1 MLGVEKNNLCIKK
14 NSQCINLKLK
24 SQYLAQDKNGYNVW
38 NQVIKDEEWKAD
50 ETALIL
56 CDVWDKHWSRGADE
70 RLFVMLPA
78 MNELIKYLREKG
90 VLIVHAPSDTMEYY
104 SQHPA
109 RLRILECPVVDIPEV
124 VERPDYPLPVDASD
138 QGSDTD
144 DKPHIAWTCQH
155 PMIFI
160 DEERDVISDD
170 GSEIFS
176 FFHHKCIKNV
186 FMMGVHTNMCILHR
200 TFAIKAMVRRGFNPV
215 LVRDLTD
222 SMYNP
227 EKPPYVSH
235 EEGTRLVI
243 EYIEKFWCPTVLSKD
258 IK

>member
-1 MLGVEKNNLCIKK
+1 MLSVENNSRCTDNNNRCI
-14 NSQCINLKLK
+14 SLKLK
-24 SQYLAQDKNGYNVW
+24 TQYLARDKNGYNVW
-38 NQVIKDEEWKAD
+38 NQVIREEKWKTD
-50 ETALIL
+50 QTALIL

-70 RLFVMLPA
+70 RLIPMLPA
-78 MNELIKYLREKG
+78 MNELTEYLRGKG
-90 VLIVHAPSDTMEYY
+90 VQIVHAPSDTMGFY
-104 SQHPA
+104 SNHPA
-109 RLRILECPVVDIPEV
+109 RLRILEYPVVDVPEV

-144 DKPHIAWTCQH
+144 DKPYIAWTCQH
-155 PMIFI
+155 PMIYI
-160 DEERDVISDD
+160 DEERDVISDK

-176 FFHHKCIKNV
+176 FFHHKGIKNV
-186 FMMGVHTNMCILHR
+186 LIMGVHTNMCILHR

-227 EKPPYVSH
+227 ARPPYVSH